1 MHFDL
6 PQQVFLAGAGSST
19 PAASLSTQRT
29 SCRVF
34 PCTFSRDPG
43 SLKFVEEILECLRSI
58 DMAKCSRHDRA
69 GEGTAGG
76 GSVGRKDQQ
85 VVAPSRDKRFTAG
98 HEGTF
103 SKTLLF
109 EK

>member
-1 MHFDL
+1 M
-6 PQQVFLAGAGSST
+6 GSSLVGCGKKT
-19 PAASLSTQRT
+19 ERRQR
-29 SCRVF
+29 
-34 PCTFSRDPG
+34 G
-43 SLKFVEEILECLRSI
+43 GE
-58 DMAKCSRHDRA
+58 SRHDRA

-103 SKTLLF
+103 SKTLLY